1 MSTVTTRRTRFS
13 DADALGIARE
23 IWGREGEAR
32 ELPSERD
39 QNFLI
44 ARGTERWVLKL
55 AGSAERRD
63 VLVMQNAALDWLSA
77 RAPDLPVSRVVP
89 SRSGAAVA
97 TVPDPGGTPR
107 FARMLTYLPGAT
119 LADARPHAPGLLEN
133 VGRFLARLDRSLEG
147 FSHPAARDRDLVWN
161 PERALDVIA
170 RHRGAVDGP
179 RRGEILDRFVRLWEE
194 IVAPRS
200 SRLPRGVIHH
210 DANDW
215 NVLVGEP
222 TAAPGERAVAG
233 LLDFGDMLESWVVCE
248 PAVAIAYA
256 VLGESDPIAAAA
268 SLAAGYH
275 EGRPLSSEELAVLF
289 PLAAIRLCVSVCLSA
304 HRRTAEP
311 DNEYLQITEAP
322 AWEAL
327 EKLSEIPA
335 RLAEYVL
342 RDACGLVPCPAQPAV
357 ESWLREHRGEIG
369 PVVEGDLSQAIV
381 FDLSVGSPELESP
394 TAAADTAGLT
404 ERIFSKMRAS
414 GARTAIG
421 RYDEPRLVYQSEA
434 FRGPQ
439 GEHPEWRTVHLAVDL
454 FQEAGSPVYAPMDGR
469 VHSFRDNAARLDY
482 GPTVILEHAPEGGP
496 AFHTLYGHLTP
507 DSLEGLAVGQPV
519 ARGQRLGS
527 IGAPPGNGDW
537 PPHLHFQIVV
547 DLLGREGEF
556 PGVAAPSRR
565 SVWLSLS
572 PDPSAVL
579 GVEVRRRAPPAAALA
594 DRRYQRLGPS
604 LSLSY
609 REPLEIVRGSGS
621 FLYDAAGRAYLD
633 VVNNVAHVGHAHPRV
648 VAAGA
653 RQMSVLNTN
662 TRYLHESILRYA
674 ERLAATLPAPLSVC
688 FLVCSGSEANELALR
703 MARAHTKGRGI
714 VVVEGAYHGN
724 TAALIEVSPYKYDG
738 PGGAGR
744 SPHVRAVPMPDDYRG
759 LYRRDDAARGS
770 RFAAHVGHAF
780 DSLREDGFGSAAF
793 LCESLL
799 SCGGQIVLP
808 PGFLESAYRHARA
821 AGAVCIA
828 DEVQVGFGRVGERF
842 WGFETQGVVPD
853 IVTMGKPIGNG
864 HPLAAVVTTPEIAA
878 SFANGMEYFN
888 TFGGN
893 PVSAEIGNAVLDVI
907 EEERLPER
915 ALRVGERFLAGLEGL
930 AKRHA
935 VVGDARGLGLF
946 LGIELVR
953 DRGTLEPAAE
963 EAAYVVERMKN
974 HGILLSTDGPL
985 HNVVKMKPPMV
996 FSEANAE
1003 RVVAAFDR
1011 VLAEDFVRRRVSGG

>member
-13 DADALGIARE
+13 EEDALGIARE
-23 IWGREGEAR
+23 IWGRDGEAR

-44 ARGTERWVLKL
+44 ARGSERWVLKL
-55 AGSAERRD
+55 AGPAERRD
-63 VLVMQNAALDWLSA
+63 VLDMQNAALDWLST
-77 RAPDLPVSRVVP
+77 RALDLPVSRVLP

-97 TVPDPGGTPR
+97 TVPDPDGAPR
-107 FARMLTYLPGAT
+107 FARMLTYLPGST
-119 LADARPHAPGLLEN
+119 LAGARPHAPGLLEN

-170 RHRGAVDGP
+170 RHRGAVDGS

-256 VLGESDPIAAAA
+256 VLGEGDPIAAAA

-275 EGRPLSSEELAVLF
+275 EGRPLSSEELSVLF

-327 EKLSEIPA
+327 EKLLEIPA
-335 RLAEYVL
+335 RLAEYVF

-394 TAAADTAGLT
+394 TAAADTASLT

-454 FQEAGSPVYAPMDGR
+454 FQEAGSHVYAPLPGR
-469 VHSFRDNAARLDY
+469 VHSFLDNAARLDY
-482 GPTVILEHAPEGGP
+482 GPTVILEHTPEGGP

-537 PPHLHFQIVV
+537 PPHVHFQIVV

-556 PGVAAPSRR
+556 PGVAAPSSR

-579 GVEVRRRAPPAAALA
+579 GVEVRRREPKPAALA
-594 DRRYQRLGPS
+594 DRRSRRLGPS

-770 RFAAHVGHAF
+770 RFAAHVGQAF
-780 DSLREDGFGSAAF
+780 ESLREDGFGPAAF

-828 DEVQVGFGRVGERF
+828 DEVQVGFGRVGSRF

-1011 VLAEDFVRRRVSGG
+1011 VLAEDFVRRRVSEG